1 MHIEFQRSVDGVRD
15 EFNGAAKDLVH
26 LFKRIALDMDL
37 ELFHIGVDVFL
48 WYAQE
53 DIVWGVAD
61 EDR

>member
-1 MHIEFQRSVDGVRD
+1 MVRLRIW
-15 EFNGAAKDLVH
+15 FIFL
-26 LFKRIALDMDL
+26 KRIALDMGL